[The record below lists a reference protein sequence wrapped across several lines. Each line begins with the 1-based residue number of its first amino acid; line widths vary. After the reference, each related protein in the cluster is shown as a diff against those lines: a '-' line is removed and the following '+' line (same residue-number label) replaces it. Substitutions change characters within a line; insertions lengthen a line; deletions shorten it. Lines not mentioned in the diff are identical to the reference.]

1 MKKILIL
8 FVFINLLFFILLYN
22 NYQSIYQN
30 KVKDLKQQVDMT
42 IMIYDDHIQSMY
54 DTNAECISFIQK
66 LDNKLSE
73 INRQYLFSVIN
84 KTNFEYDFHQI
95 VFTIDY
101 ANDSTYHVCMR
112 VRTPFDKPNFIKG

>member
-8 FVFINLLFFILLYN
+8 FVFINLLFLILINN
-22 NYQSIYQN
+22 NYQSNYQN

-54 DTNAECISFIQK
+54 DKNAECISFIQK
-66 LDNKLSE
+66 LDNKLFE
-73 INRQYLFSVIN
+73 INRQYLLSVIN